1 MGGANKLKWTE
12 KIENSVIDPLQLAR
26 EDYATGKRKGVIPK
40 HIKAYQG
47 RGCQDMSVRALC
59 SKSS

>member
-1 MGGANKLKWTE
+1 MGGGENFQNFGKYGGANKLKWTE

-40 HIKAYQG
+40 HIREKGA
-47 RGCQDMSVRALC
+47 
-59 SKSS
+59 KT